1 MILLSDEW
9 LRSLADFV
17 ADAKRNT
24 YANPDAKPHAPGE
37 YRWRRDAFSYRDVFQ
52 GDNPFAG
59 TESVFYN
66 AKPVW
71 VMNYHG
77 GVIDDSIERAP
88 LYVFLKRALTQVPAD
103 RPFRGPLSFK
113 DGDYSYM
120 NEVGGDIRLFNGAET
135 ILFRQQKKVMFHHY
149 HGGLVIS

>member
-1 MILLSDEW
+1 MIVLSDEW

-17 ADAKRNT
+17 AEAKRNT
-24 YANPDAKPHAPGE
+24 YANPDVKPHAPGE
-37 YRWRRDAFSYRDVFQ
+37 YRYRKDSFSYRDVFQ
-52 GDNPFAG
+52 GENPFAG

-66 AKPVW
+66 QRLVW

-77 GVIDDSIERAP
+77 GVTDESIDRTP
-88 LYVFLKRALTQVPAD
+88 LYGFLKKALALVPGD
-103 RPFRGPLSFK
+103 KPFRGPLSFK

-120 NEVGGDIRLFNGAET
+120 NEVGGDIRAFSGAET
-135 ILFRQQKKVMFHHY
+135 ILFRKQKKVMFHNY